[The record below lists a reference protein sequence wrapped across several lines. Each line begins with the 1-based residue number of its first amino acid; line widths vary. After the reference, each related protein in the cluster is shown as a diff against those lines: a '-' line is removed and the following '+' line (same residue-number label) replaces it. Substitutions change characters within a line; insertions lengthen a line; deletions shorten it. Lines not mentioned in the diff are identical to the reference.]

1 MPTSCRLRNPAELDS
16 QQAAQLELLPS
27 LAGSPGSEE
36 SQRNAR
42 AVSEQPYSPRLGFLR
57 RACRLAL
64 DRLEEH
70 LTTQSYLRSQPV
82 ATHVSNL
89 KIHVRPPSHRNRI
102 VFADESISFCVVK
115 EYTGLMLENKLWCL
129 KDEPEKL

>member
-1 MPTSCRLRNPAELDS
+1 MPTSCRLRKPAELDS

-36 SQRNAR
+36 SQRNTR

-57 RACRLAL
+57 RASRLAL

-70 LTTQSYLRSQPV
+70 GAAIEHRLRPLVSKLLLHHERLPALVEHVERPV
-82 ATHVSNL
+82 AVPH
-89 KIHVRPPSHRNRI
+89 
-102 VFADESISFCVVK
+102 
-115 EYTGLMLENKLWCL
+115 
-129 KDEPEKL
+129 